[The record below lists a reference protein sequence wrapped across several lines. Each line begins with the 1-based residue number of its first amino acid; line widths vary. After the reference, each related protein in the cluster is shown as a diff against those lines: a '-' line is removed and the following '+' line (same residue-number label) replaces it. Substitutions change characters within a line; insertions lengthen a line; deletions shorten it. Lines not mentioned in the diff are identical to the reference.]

1 MNDFGNIYSPI
12 TVFVKIFQ
20 YGKQIARTA
29 TGVGT
34 IYWEGDKVFYHDVS
48 VTMTNFRISINGGI
62 SKLMAAVLQLCRVS
76 NCNLLP
82 SIPWENVI
90 DDQTNKKVHYSFL
103 SEEGN
108 QEWLCLLR
116 HRNSFNCRMADEA
129 IDNDGAVKT
138 KFIAS
143 YDKEVQYFLKLL
155 LPLVH
160 VTGGQPARGT
170 ELTNLTFV
178 NTQYMARNISIYQ
191 GYVCFDTTYHK
202 GYHHTGLK
210 RIYRFLPPQVGEA
223 IVYYLWLVLP
233 FWQCIKGSTINAEEI
248 SPHLWSKQVAIGT
261 PAAVSDI
268 VGTPAT
274 GSDITEVIS
283 TEILSHGLGS
293 LFGNHKINIRTYR
306 HLCIAIARQYLKQ
319 KWSNDDE
326 IDYDEFGND
335 ADGVEIC
342 NNILDLQAA
351 HSTETAVRLYARG
364 VNENRTTYQGS
375 MEEFKECSVKLH
387 NFIFNNPAQMV
398 KSTTTLGHIYEQ
410 RELSERTD

>member
-1 MNDFGNIYSPI
+1 MNDFGNVYSPI

-20 YGKQIARTA
+20 YGKQIACTA

-62 SKLMAAVLQLCRVS
+62 SKLTAAVLQLCRVS

-129 IDNDGAVKT
+129 IDNDGAIKT

-248 SPHLWSKQVAIGT
+248 SPHLWSNRDT
-261 PAAVSDI
+261 
-268 VGTPAT
+268 
-274 GSDITEVIS
+274 
-283 TEILSHGLGS
+283 SH
-293 LFGNHKINIRTYR
+293 
-306 HLCIAIARQYLKQ
+306 
-319 KWSNDDE
+319 
-326 IDYDEFGND
+326 
-335 ADGVEIC
+335 
-342 NNILDLQAA
+342 
-351 HSTETAVRLYARG
+351 
-364 VNENRTTYQGS
+364 
-375 MEEFKECSVKLH
+375 
-387 NFIFNNPAQMV
+387 
-398 KSTTTLGHIYEQ
+398 
-410 RELSERTD
+410 SE